1 MTILN
6 RLASSLGVRTPTERI
21 MQQRAARFG
30 GWSAAAVSPYLLN
43 QPLWPDHNLA
53 TYADAYESLVS
64 VYACIHARANAV
76 STATVRVY
84 NEVDGDLEELPDH
97 PVRQLMRRPNAM
109 TSEAEFLVVTQTLID
124 ATGFCAIEKE
134 RNAAGQVI
142 GLWHL
147 RSDWLRPILRD
158 QSPPDWQYEVPGRAP
173 VVIPA
178 SELIVVRS
186 GTALD
191 MSPTGQSP
199 ISVALREIG
208 IEDSAVEYLKLFFD
222 GGGVPRHALVTPEAI
237 RDQADAD
244 AIRERWQQTYGGFQ
258 RWTNIALLSGGLDV
272 KQIGTNIDE
281 MAYPE
286 LRQLTEARICS
297 AFGVPPILIHS
308 ATGLAHAT
316 YSNYAEAR
324 RAFFED
330 TVQPLWSRI
339 DGALERGL
347 LAEFDLSPNV
357 TLQFDLSGVIALQD
371 NVNEAWSRAVSAL
384 QAGAITLNQAQQQIG
399 MPGFGDAGD
408 VLYMPSGIEVVRPDD
423 LAVLADQAAAPPQPV
438 PPALAAANAD
448 NGMDDGEDD
457 GVDLS
462 PEDAAAVDA
471 IAATDDATL
480 SADAVIETRADI
492 VDLETRARIVTNN
505 RRNASTV
512 AARFAPRLIGMY
524 RSQGQRLVDAVQKRG
539 DAAMERR
546 AIEDDLLPLLGDFD
560 DELATLLTDL
570 YTSAGRMAFGSAAR
584 SLNLSR
590 PLAYDPQN
598 PAMRATL
605 RYLGSRIVGIN
616 ETTRQDVA
624 RIVAAFTTDGTNMP
638 QLADALR
645 GLYEETYKNR
655 SVTIARSES
664 QAAYNLGTRDAYKAS
679 GVVYAMQLFDNPNH
693 DDDPGSDGLTC
704 AQRNGVITDVDKV
717 EQHIVA
723 EHPNGTLAVAP
734 LVVKP
739 LGTV

>member
-21 MQQRAARFG
+21 MEQRAARFG

-53 TYADAYESLVS
+53 TYAGAYESLVS

-84 NEVDGDLEELPDH
+84 DEVDGDLDELPDH
-97 PVRQLMRRPNAM
+97 PVRLLMRRPNAM

-134 RNAAGQVI
+134 RNSAGQVI

-158 QSPPDWQYEVPGRAP
+158 QAAPDWQYEVPGRAP

-178 SELIVVRS
+178 SELIVIRA
-186 GTALD
+186 GTDLG

-208 IEDSAVEYLKLFFD
+208 IEDSAVEFLKLFFD
-222 GGGVPRHALVTPEAI
+222 GGGVPRHALVYPETI

-244 AIRERWQQTYGGFQ
+244 AIRERWQQAYGGFTK
-258 RWTNIALLSGGLDV
+258 WTNVALLSGGLDV
-272 KQIGTNIDE
+272 KQIGTNLDE

-286 LRQLTEARICS
+286 LRNLTEARICS

-347 LAEFDLSPNV
+347 LAEFDLSPTV
-357 TLQFDLSGVIALQD
+357 TLQFDLSDVIALQD
-371 NVNEAWSRAVSAL
+371 NVNEAWSRAVTAFG
-384 QAGAITLNQAQQQIG
+384 AGAITLNQMQAEIG
-399 MPGFGDAGD
+399 LPGFGEPGD
-408 VLYMPSGIEVVRPDD
+408 VLYMPSGIDVVRPAD
-423 LAVLADQAAAPPQPV
+423 LAALADQAAAPPQPV
-438 PPALAAANAD
+438 PPALAAANAVPD
-448 NGMDDGEDD
+448 AADSPDGT
-457 GVDLS
+457 VDLS
-462 PEDAAAVDA
+462 PDDAAAVDA
-471 IAATDDATL
+471 IAA
-480 SADAVIETRADI
+480 ADGGALAAAGYETRAEVLDI
-492 VDLETRARIVTNN
+492 ETRARIVTKN
-505 RRNASTV
+505 RRNASSV
-512 AARFAPRLIGMY
+512 AGRFAPRLIAMY
-524 RSQGQRLVDAVQKRG
+524 RSQGERIVAAAQQRG
-539 DAAMERR
+539 EMPMERR
-546 AIEDDLLPLLGDFD
+546 AIEDAFAPLFDDFD
-560 DELATLLTDL
+560 SELATLLTDL

-584 SLNLSR
+584 ALNLTR
-590 PLAYDPQN
+590 PLAYDPES

-605 RYLGSRIVGIN
+605 RYLGSRITGIN

-645 GLYEETYKNR
+645 GLYEETYRNR
-655 SVTIARSES
+655 SVTIARTES

-723 EHPNGTLAVAP
+723 EHPNGTLAVSP

-739 LGTV
+739 LGVV

>member
-1 MTILN
+1 MSILN

-21 MQQRAARFG
+21 MQQRAAKFG
-30 GWSAAAVSPYLLN
+30 GWSASAVSPYLLN

-53 TYADAYESLVS
+53 TYAEAYESLVS

-76 STATVRVY
+76 STATIRVF
-84 NEVDGDLEELPDH
+84 NDSGGDLEELPDH
-97 PVRQLMRRPNAM
+97 PVRLLMRRPNPM
-109 TSEAEFLVVTQTLID
+109 TSEAEFLVMTQTMVD

-158 QSPPDWQYEVPGRAP
+158 QAAPDWQYEVPGRAP
-173 VVIPA
+173 VVIPS
-178 SELIVVRS
+178 SEVIVVLS
-186 GTALD
+186 GASLD

-199 ISVALREIG
+199 IAVALREIG

-222 GGGVPRHALVTPEAI
+222 GGGVPRHALVYPEVL
-237 RDQADAD
+237 RDQAEAD

-258 RWTNIALLSGGLDV
+258 RWTSVALLSGGLDV

-316 YSNYAEAR
+316 YSNYAESR

-347 LAEFDLSPNV
+347 LAEFDLSPTV
-357 TLQFDLSGVIALQD
+357 TLQFDRSGVIALQD
-371 NVNEAWSRAVSAL
+371 NINEAWSRTVSAL
-384 QAGAITLNQAQQQIG
+384 SAGAITLNQAQAEVG
-399 MPGFGDAGD
+399 LPGFGDAGD
-408 VLYMPSGIEVVRPDD
+408 VLFMPSGVEVVRPDD
-423 LAVLADQAAAPPQPV
+423 LAALADQAAQPPQPV
-438 PPALAAANAD
+438 PAALAAANAQP
-448 NGMDDGEDD
+448 D
-457 GVDLS
+457 GVGLTAD
-462 PEDAAAVDA
+462 EQDAVDA
-471 IAATDDATL
+471 IAAADDEPA
-480 SADAVIETRADI
+480 RADLDGTERRAGI
-492 VDLETRARIVTNN
+492 VDVETRARIVTNN
-505 RRNASTV
+505 RRNASAV

-524 RSQGQRLVDAVQKRG
+524 RSQGQRLADAVQSRG
-539 DAAMERR
+539 DLPMERR
-546 AIEDDLLPLLGDFD
+546 AVEDDLLPLLGDFD
-560 DELATLLTDL
+560 NELATLLTDL

-590 PLAYDPQN
+590 PLAYDTQN

-624 RIVAAFTTDGTNMP
+624 RIVAAFATDGTNMP

-645 GLYEETYKNR
+645 GLYEETYRNR
-655 SVTIARSES
+655 SVTIARTES